1 MSGTGWG
8 GKTDPTGKPLNPAT
22 TPVGQAVWGQGT
34 PQYKAYTGALSPTNL
49 GYDSGALTG
58 SQWNELYNYAGSLTG
73 AGTGAKTPT
82 LKKSG
87 TGGGGS
93 RGGGGGGGGGG
104 GAVAP
109 PQMTQAQLDWYA
121 SLLKGG
127 VPGQQTA
134 TNLDLPDWQ
143 DVNLTPFD
151 NSMYSGLRDSLG
163 QAYASDSAAATGAY
177 DAYQNYLQSN
187 YKNPYDNATYA
198 TGQTT
203 PGTTQAGMQRL
214 LSSQGQSPQMGN
226 ETYQQGQSAD
236 QAFGNLLSILGT
248 NENQMQGNRLSA
260 IQADRGTT
268 QRALDM
274 ARLQGNTG
282 IGLQEGAAKQ
292 AWQQRADDRSLLN
305 AQQRAQLAQQEAL
318 ANWQRQ
324 NEVGDANVNAKSS
337 YNQQVLSALASLLPS
352 LISQGGTLSLPDLQ
366 ALGLA

>member
-8 GKTDPTGKPLNPAT
+8 GKTSPTST
-22 TPVGQAVWGQGT
+22 TDPVGTQIWGQGT
-34 PQYKAYTGALSPTNL
+34 PEYKAYTSTATPASMGYTPTNL
-49 GYDSGALTG
+49 SSAD
-58 SQWNELYNYAGSLTG
+58 WNTLYQYGNSLSAAAG
-73 AGTGAKTPT
+73 GAKTPVI
-82 LKKSG
+82 KKSG
-87 TGGGGS
+87 TGTTS
-93 RGGGGGGGGGG
+93 RGGGGGGGG

-109 PQMTQAQLDWYA
+109 PQLNQAQLDWYA
-121 SLLKGG
+121 SLLRGG
-127 VPGQQTA
+127 APGQQTA

-151 NSMYSGLRDSLG
+151 NSLYSGLRDSLG

-198 TGQTT
+198 SGQNV

-214 LSSQGQSPQMGN
+214 LASQGQNPQMGS

-236 QAFGNLLSILGT
+236 QAFGNLLSVLGA
-248 NENQMQGNRLSA
+248 NENQLQGNRLSA

-282 IGLQEGAAKQ
+282 IGLQEGQAKQ
-292 AWQQRADDRSLLN
+292 AYQQRADDRSLLN

-352 LISQGGTLSLPDLQ
+352 LIAQGGTLSLPDLQ